1 MGAHPDGA
9 AAVARDPRRELP
21 KEGMTAVVQAPET
34 NERTMPVSVPR
45 GTRTVEV
52 RGRTITTAIVS
63 SVADVLAELQTGDEL
78 EVLTDAFPAIVPD
91 LEAWCRASGHEYVGL
106 EEEGD
111 GWRIRLRK
119 GTPSSND
126 HGVAVV
132 VSDDGLEEL
141 LSPLGFALAAAQ
153 GGAQVAVY
161 LQGPAVHLLAP
172 AFQARLH
179 GLARPFSRF
188 ARRGLEKAGHVAPTE
203 KLRQLQTL
211 GARLYA
217 CGPSLE
223 HFKVD
228 PTRLAFDDVVV
239 CEYLTFMELMQQ
251 ADVQLYA

>member
-1 MGAHPDGA
+1 M
-9 AAVARDPRRELP
+9 
-21 KEGMTAVVQAPET
+21 VVQAPET
-34 NERTMPVSVPR
+34 REQTRPTSGPR
-45 GTRTVEV
+45 GKRTVEV

-63 SVADVLAELQTGDEL
+63 SVHDVLTELQPGDEV

-91 LEAWCRASGHEYVGL
+91 LEAWCRASGNEYVGL
-106 EEEGD
+106 AEEGD

-119 GTPSSND
+119 GMPRRNEQR
-126 HGVAVV
+126 VAVV

-141 LSPLGFALAAAQ
+141 LSPLGFALAASQ
-153 GGAQVAVY
+153 GGAQVALY

-172 AFQARLH
+172 GFRARLR
-179 GLARPFSRF
+179 GFARPFSHF
-188 ARRGLEKAGHVAPTE
+188 ARRGLEKTGHVAPTE

-228 PTRLAFDDVVV
+228 ATRLAFDDVVV
-239 CEYLTFMELMQQ
+239 CEYLTFMEVMQQ